1 MTDMKEN
8 FREPRSIQRVLDSYF
23 ERNLEKLSK
32 LTNRTAIMDI
42 NNKLFV
48 VKSSEN
54 NSNES
59 KSSSKSLIAT
69 YFDRGINKDELS
81 RLGKR
86 QAKKQVNQRQD
97 LLLEALRLAKEECFS
112 DLQKLIDRTMNEMVL
127 YVTKL
132 KFEILVKLHRQY
144 NISVTNWDDLYSI
157 NGKPM
162 SESQRKQRSKQ
173 VKECVKEFHLS
184 IEDWNILKNL
194 NFDYENMDIYFVVSK
209 EKALDNLAFLSS
221 TEYKKY
227 CSALRNLIDAFE
239 KNNWFEFQ

>member
-1 MTDMKEN
+1 MADIKEN
-8 FREPRSIQRVLDSYF
+8 LKEPRSIQRVLDSYF

-32 LTNRTAIMDI
+32 LNRTAIRDI
-42 NNKLFV
+42 NNQLFIN
-48 VKSSEN
+48 SSEN
-54 NSNES
+54 KTEA
-59 KSSSKSLIAT
+59 KSPSKSLIAT
-69 YFDRGINKDELS
+69 YFERGINKDELS

-132 KFEILVKLHRQY
+132 KFEILVKLHRKY
-144 NISVTNWDDLYSI
+144 NSNVTNWDDLYLI

-162 SESQRKQRSKQ
+162 SESQRKQRSKH
-173 VKECVKEFHLS
+173 VKECVKEFNLS
-184 IEDWNILKNL
+184 IEDWNVLKNL

-209 EKALDNLAFLSS
+209 QKALDNLKFLGS

-227 CSALRNLIDAFE
+227 CSALRNLLDAFE
-239 KNNWFEFQ
+239 KNDWF

>member
-1 MTDMKEN
+1 MTDIKEN
-8 FREPRSIQRVLDSYF
+8 LKERSNPRSIQRVLDSYF

-32 LTNRTAIMDI
+32 LNRSAIDQTLI
-42 NNKLFV
+42 N
-48 VKSSEN
+48 SSEN
-54 NSNES
+54 QNES
-59 KSSSKSLIAT
+59 KTSKSLIAT
-69 YFDRGINKDELS
+69 YFERGINKDELS
-81 RLGKR
+81 RLGKN

-132 KFEILVKLHRQY
+132 KFEILVKLHRKY
-144 NISVTNWDDLYSI
+144 NSNVTNWDDLYLI

-162 SESQRKQRSKQ
+162 SENQRKQRSKQ
-173 VKECVKEFHLS
+173 VKECVKEFYLS

-209 EKALDNLAFLSS
+209 EKALNNLAFLSS

-227 CSALRNLIDAFE
+227 CPALRNLLDAFE
-239 KNNWFEFQ
+239 QNNWFEFQ